1 MIFTHDRT
9 KQYAAASATLSNAIK
24 RGKRTGICAD
34 NTHADAIYTD
44 EGVTH
49 METPSAQNFVESA
62 SGRINSPQLRSP
74 ESKVSLFSSRLRCS
88 LRRIVAINQ
97 MEELL
102 SMVAS
107 GWEIVIERLPIR
119 HPLATIDL
127 EQKSSFTKTGPTDWP
142 TSCREFGF
150 LWLRER

>member
-74 ESKVSLFSSRLRCS
+74 ESKVSLYFVSATLQSTANRC
-88 LRRIVAINQ
+88 NQ
-97 MEELL
+97 
-102 SMVAS
+102 SDGGIAVD
-107 GWEIVIERLPIR
+107 G
-119 HPLATIDL
+119 
-127 EQKSSFTKTGPTDWP
+127 G
-142 TSCREFGF
+142 
-150 LWLRER
+150 